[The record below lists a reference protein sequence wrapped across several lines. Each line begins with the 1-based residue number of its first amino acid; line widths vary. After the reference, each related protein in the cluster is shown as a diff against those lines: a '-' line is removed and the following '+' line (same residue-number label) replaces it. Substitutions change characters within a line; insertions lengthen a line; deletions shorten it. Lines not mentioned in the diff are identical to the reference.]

1 MSLAQPNLWDWTP
14 PPPKEIL
21 GDRDGQS
28 YVRKQDLKR
37 LNEQAQA
44 VWDAM
49 SDLRWYSLEELKA
62 KLERL
67 HPEKQ
72 FPITSIS
79 ARQRDFRK
87 SIFGGTHE
95 TVETV
100 RVSKGLFRSRLHPEK
115 RLGAG

>member
-1 MSLAQPNLWDWTP
+1 MIQPELFSWVP
-14 PPPKEIL
+14 PPPEALK
-21 GDRDGQS
+21 GDRDGSS

-87 SIFGGTHE
+87 NIFGGTHE

-115 RLGAG
+115 RLDA